1 MFRLK
6 GNKVELVDKR
16 KKKEEANFGSNIL
29 YSHFLPLNQNE
40 SLEIKD

>member
-16 KKKEEANFGSNIL
+16 KKKKKLIL
-29 YSHFLPLNQNE
+29 DQIYSIPT
-40 SLEIKD
+40 SSPSIKTNH